1 MSVYKCK
8 MCGGDLSVEEGKTV
22 TECEYCGTHQ
32 TVSSADDEKRMNL
45 YNNANRLRLNHEFDK
60 AELIYENIVAEFPEE
75 AEAYWGICLCRYGIE
90 YVDDPTTVK
99 KIPTCH
105 RTSFGSIFDD
115 ENYKHAI
122 ENTSK
127 RRCRFLRSIYIS

>member
-1 MSVYKCK
+1 

-75 AEAYWGICLCRYGIE
+75 AEAYWGICLCR
-90 YVDDPTTVK
+90 
-99 KIPTCH
+99 
-105 RTSFGSIFDD
+105 
-115 ENYKHAI
+115 
-122 ENTSK
+122 
-127 RRCRFLRSIYIS
+127 